1 MERLKGR
8 TAVVTGASRG
18 IGAAVAE
25 RLAAEGAAVA
35 VVARTVDHHAHLEGS
50 LNLTVEKCRSYG
62 SDVFALAADLSDE
75 TSRATIVPAALE
87 RFDGHLDILVN
98 NAAAAVYQPLMSYPL
113 KRRRITFEVN
123 VHAPADLIQAAAP
136 AMIDRGE
143 GWIVNLSSATAR
155 YGEGV
160 AISDQPLREGMPGPS
175 DMGVYG
181 ASKAALNRLTV
192 AFAQSLAG
200 TGVRVNTVAPRSG
213 VATEGTLALIG
224 DSLGPDRTE
233 SMEAMVEGTLAL
245 CDCGP
250 ERSGGIHYSL
260 DLLEELG
267 ATVMTL
273 DGSRPYPGGFRV
285 SSSD

>member
-25 RLAAEGAAVA
+25 RLAAEGAAVL
-35 VVARTVDHHAHLEGS
+35 VVARTVDRHAHLEGS